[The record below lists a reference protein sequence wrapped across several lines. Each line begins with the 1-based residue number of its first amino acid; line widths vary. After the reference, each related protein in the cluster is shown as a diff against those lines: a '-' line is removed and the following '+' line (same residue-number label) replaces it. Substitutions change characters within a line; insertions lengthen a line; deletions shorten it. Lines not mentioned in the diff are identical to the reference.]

1 MEPLKLNY
9 IVKSLKNANVG
20 IGEERKSFGCH
31 FVCVESVYYGESN
44 NRAFCALSYQQQ
56 QARKKPES
64 HKTFTTSQC
73 LVIFS
78 LSRFSISEPG

>member
-31 FVCVESVYYGESN
+31 FVCVEYVYYGESN
-44 NRAFCALSYQQQ
+44 NRAHFVHYHISSSKHEKSLKVIKHL
-56 QARKKPES
+56 R
-64 HKTFTTSQC
+64 
-73 LVIFS
+73 LVNVW
-78 LSRFSISEPG
+78 